1 MPIVFCFSFYFA
13 VVFIFNV
20 FLFPPS
26 KAQLTGDFA
35 PYAKR
40 SEMFVALFPFG
51 IILFSCNTEGVGD
64 VEGDID
70 GERRE
75 DRDMLRELR

>member
-1 MPIVFCFSFYFA
+1 MGRKDGICSVLVLVSDQLAMDVLLQINFDRLK
-13 VVFIFNV
+13 FNV

-40 SEMFVALFPFG
+40 SEMFVALPPIWNNFF
-51 IILFSCNTEGVGD
+51 
-64 VEGDID
+64 
-70 GERRE
+70 
-75 DRDMLRELR
+75 